1 MAVAWPGVARGGWP
15 WQAAAVVRYDGGR
28 RLWRTATRLKDREA
42 PRDYVVAYPA
52 FFLGG
57 GGPRWRGDELPRRSA
72 AAMVAAALRS
82 RGHKRIYGAPMS
94 LMARGIER
102 KLTEATARWCGLSG
116 GVLFGRRGARRWRG
130 RSR

>member
-1 MAVAWPGVARGGWP
+1 VHLLVAVAWPGVARGGWP

-82 RGHKRIYGAPMS
+82 RGHKRDFENGFM
-94 LMARGIER
+94 E
-102 KLTEATARWCGLSG
+102 
-116 GVLFGRRGARRWRG
+116 VL
-130 RSR
+130 